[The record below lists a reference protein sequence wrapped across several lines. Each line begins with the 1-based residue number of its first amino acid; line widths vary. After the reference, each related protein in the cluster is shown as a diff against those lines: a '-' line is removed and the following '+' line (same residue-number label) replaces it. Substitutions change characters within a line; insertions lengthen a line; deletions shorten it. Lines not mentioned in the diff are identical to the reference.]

1 MCKSSVPLQKYI
13 FLSKYSQTRVF
24 AASIDDYRSIDVLVP
39 SIPSNIITSLF
50 MITMEAMSIARNM
63 QPEFY
68 YNWINQVN
76 QLRL

>member
-1 MCKSSVPLQKYI
+1 MCKSSGPLQKYI

-24 AASIDDYRSIDVLVP
+24 TASIDDYRSIDVLVP
-39 SIPSNIITSLF
+39 PIPSNIITSLC
-50 MITMEAMSIARNM
+50 MITMEAKFVARNM